1 MKQKI
6 VVCDIDGT
14 IANDEKR
21 KNDARGSDGQINW
34 DKYFEAINVLHDKPN
49 ESLRNRLNEYRTTKG
64 LPIVFLTGRPN
75 YLYSA
80 TMRWFFLN
88 EIPVDLLI
96 MRDVSDTSY
105 LDIEDFKTRKLNDI
119 LQLYDIEIAFDD
131 LDEGIK
137 ACQNNNINCEKIE
150 IKE

>member
-14 IANDEKR
+14 IANDKR
-21 KNDARGSDGQINW
+21 RKEEARGVDGQIIWEN
-34 DKYFEAINVLHDKPN
+34 YFEDMKVLHDEPN
-49 ESLRNRLNEYRTTKG
+49 EELKKRLIEYRTLKG
-64 LPIVFLTGRPN
+64 LPIIFLTGRPN
-75 YLYSA
+75 KLYSA
-80 TMRWFFLN
+80 TMRWMFLHQ
-88 EIPVDLLI
+88 IPVDLLI
-96 MRDVSDTSY
+96 MRDISDTSY
-105 LDIEDFKTRKLNDI
+105 LNIEDFKTRKLHDI